1 MLNLFFVPDLPTTVG
16 STYEF
21 AGDDAG
27 HAIRVLRTQIGE
39 ALALSSGQGAWSIV
53 EVIAIAKKSMTVR
66 VVSTGFEEALPV
78 EFTVAQAL
86 TKGDRIKESIEL
98 NTAGG
103 ADVILLWA
111 ATRSIGKGT
120 PDLMQKLATTAREA
134 SKQTRRNR
142 IPFVMGV
149 LDAKKIAAEI
159 PNYDLAI
166 IFHESASQKLTDV
179 VKPGAKKV
187 LIIIGP
193 EGGITDEELALFKSA
208 GAQVALMGRPI
219 FRSAHAGMAALS
231 GVNAALKIW

>member
-1 MLNLFFVPDLPTTVG
+1 MLSLFFVADLPTTFG

-21 AGDDAG
+21 EGDDAG

-39 ALALSSGQGAWSIV
+39 SLALSNGQGAWSVV
-53 EVIAIAKKSMTVR
+53 EVIAMTKKSMTVR
-66 VVSTGFEEALPV
+66 VSSSGYEEALPV

-111 ATRSIGKGT
+111 ATRSIGKAT
-120 PDLMQKLATTAREA
+120 PDLMPKLATTAREA

-159 PNYDLAI
+159 ANYDLAI
-166 IFHESASQKLTDV
+166 VLHESAVDKLSEV
-179 VKPGAKKV
+179 VSAGVKKV
-187 LIIIGP
+187 LVIIGP
-193 EGGITDEELALFKSA
+193 EGGLTDEELELFASA
-208 GAQVALMGRPI
+208 GAKVVHMGRPV

-231 GVNAALKIW
+231 GLNAALKIW

>member
-1 MLNLFFVPDLPTTVG
+1 MLTLFFVPDLPTTVG
-16 STYEF
+16 STFEF
-21 AGDDAG
+21 AGEDAG
-27 HAIRVLRTQIGE
+27 HAIRVLRTQIGDG
-39 ALALSSGQGAWSIV
+39 LALSSGQGAWSIV

-66 VVSTGFEEALPV
+66 LVSSGFEEALPV

-111 ATRSIGKGT
+111 ATRSIGKAT

-166 IFHESASQKLTDV
+166 IFHESAAQKLTDV

-187 LIIIGP
+187 LLIIGP

>member
-1 MLNLFFVPDLPTTVG
+1 
-16 STYEF
+16 
-21 AGDDAG
+21 
-27 HAIRVLRTQIGE
+27 
-39 ALALSSGQGAWSIV
+39 
-53 EVIAIAKKSMTVR
+53 MTVR
-66 VVSTGFEEALPV
+66 VTTTGYEEVLPV

-111 ATRSIGKGT
+111 AARSIGKAT
-120 PDLMQKLATTAREA
+120 PDLMQKLAVTAREA

-159 PNYDLAI
+159 PNYDLVI
-166 IFHESASQKLTDV
+166 VLHESASDKLSDLVTAS
-179 VKPGAKKV
+179 AKKV
-187 LIIIGP
+187 LVIIGP
-193 EGGITDEELALFKSA
+193 EGGLTDEELALFAGA
-208 GAQVALMGRPI
+208 GAQVAHMGRPV

-231 GVNAALKIW
+231 GLNAALKIW

>member
-1 MLNLFFVPDLPTTVG
+1 MLTLFFVPDLPTAVG

-21 AGDDAG
+21 GGEDAG
-27 HAIRVLRTQIGE
+27 HAIRVLRTQIGDG
-39 ALALSSGQGAWSIV
+39 LAFSSGQGAWSIV

-111 ATRSIGKGT
+111 ATRSIGKAT

-166 IFHESASQKLTDV
+166 LFHEGASQKLTDV
-179 VKPGAKKV
+179 IKPGAKKV
-187 LIIIGP
+187 LLIVGP
-193 EGGITDEELALFKSA
+193 EGGITDEELALFKAA

>member
-1 MLNLFFVPDLPTTVG
+1 MLTLFFVNDLPKVVG
-16 STYEF
+16 SSYEF
-21 AGDDAG
+21 GGEDAG
-27 HAIRVLRTQIGE
+27 HAIRVLRTQVGDS
-39 ALALSSGQGAWSIV
+39 LALSDGQGAWSIV
-53 EVIAIAKKSMTVR
+53 QVKVIDKKSMSVEVTQ
-66 VVSTGFEEALPV
+66 SGYEEALPV

-86 TKGDRIKESIEL
+86 TKGDRVKESIEL

-111 ATRSIGKGT
+111 ATRSIGKVT

-149 LDAKKIAAEI
+149 LDAKKIATEI

-166 IFHESASQKLTDV
+166 VFHESAQIKLTEI
-179 VKPGAKKV
+179 VKPGIKKV
-187 LIIIGP
+187 LAIIGP
-193 EGGITDEELALFKSA
+193 EGGITDEELAIFTGA
-208 GAQVALMGRPI
+208 GAQVALLGRPI

-231 GVNAALKIW
+231 GLNAALNIW

>member
-27 HAIRVLRTQIGE
+27 HAIRALRTRIGDG
-39 ALALSSGQGAWSIV
+39 LALSSGQGAWSIV

-159 PNYDLAI
+159 PNYDLTI
-166 IFHESASQKLTDV
+166 VFHESASQKLTDV

-193 EGGITDEELALFKSA
+193 EGGITDEELVLFKSA

>member
-1 MLNLFFVPDLPTTVG
+1 MLTLFFVPDLPTAVG

-21 AGDDAG
+21 TGDDAG
-27 HAIRVLRTQIGE
+27 HAIRVLRTQIGDG
-39 ALALSSGQGAWSIV
+39 LALSSGQGAWSIV

-66 VVSTGFEEALPV
+66 VVSTGIEDALPV

-166 IFHESASQKLTDV
+166 VFHESASQKLTDV
-179 VKPGAKKV
+179 AKPGVKKV
-187 LIIIGP
+187 LLIIGP
-193 EGGITDEELALFKSA
+193 EGGITDEELVLFKSA

>member
-1 MLNLFFVPDLPTTVG
+1 MLSLFFVSDLPKTVG
-16 STYEF
+16 SNYEF
-21 AGDDAG
+21 GDEEAG
-27 HAIRVLRTQIGE
+27 HAIRVLRTQVGDS
-39 ALALSSGQGAWSIV
+39 LALSDGQGSWSIV
-53 EVIAIAKKSMTVR
+53 KVKAIAKKSMTVE
-66 VVSTGFEEALPV
+66 VSATGYEEALPV

-86 TKGDRIKESIEL
+86 TKGDRVKESIEL
-98 NTAGG
+98 NTSGG

-111 ATRSIGKGT
+111 AARSIGKAS

-166 IFHESASQKLTDV
+166 IFHESAQHKLTEI
-179 VKPGAKKV
+179 VKPGVKKV
-187 LIIIGP
+187 LAIIGP
-193 EGGITDEELALFKSA
+193 EGGITDEELAIFTSA

-231 GVNAALKIW
+231 GLNAALKIW

>member
-1 MLNLFFVPDLPTTVG
+1 MLTLFFVSDLPQVVG
-16 STYEF
+16 SSYEF
-21 AGDDAG
+21 GGEDAG
-27 HAIRVLRTQIGE
+27 HAIRVLRTQMGDSF
-39 ALALSSGQGAWSIV
+39 ALSDGQGAWSTV
-53 EVIAIAKKSMTVR
+53 QVRAIDKKSMTVE
-66 VVSTGFEEALPV
+66 VTQSGFEEALPV

-111 ATRSIGKGT
+111 ATRSIGKTT

-134 SKQTRRNR
+134 SKQSRRNR

-159 PNYDLAI
+159 PNHDLAI
-166 IFHESASQKLTDV
+166 VFHESAQLKLTEV
-179 VKPGAKKV
+179 VKPGVKKV
-187 LIIIGP
+187 LAIIGP
-193 EGGITDEELALFKSA
+193 EGGITDEELAIFTAA
-208 GAQVALMGRPI
+208 GAQVALLGRPI

-231 GVNAALKIW
+231 GLNAALNIW

>member
-1 MLNLFFVPDLPTTVG
+1 MLSLFFVADLPTKVG

-21 AGDDAG
+21 GGDEAA
-27 HAIRVLRTQIGE
+27 HAIRVLRTQVGDS
-39 ALALSSGQGAWSIV
+39 LAFSSGQGAWSIV
-53 EVIAIAKKSMTVR
+53 KVLLASKRDLTVQ
-66 VVSTGFEEALPV
+66 VLSTGYEEKLPI
-78 EFTVAQAL
+78 ELHVAQAL

-111 ATRSIGKGT
+111 AARSIGKGS

-149 LDAKKIAAEI
+149 LDAKKVAAEI

-166 IFHESASQKLTDV
+166 VLHEGAQRKFTEV
-179 VKPGAKKV
+179 VRPGIKKV
-187 LIIIGP
+187 LLIIGP
-193 EGGITDEELALFKSA
+193 EGGITDEEISLFTSA
-208 GAQVALMGRPI
+208 GAQLALLGRPI
-219 FRSAHAGMAALS
+219 FRSAHAGLAALS
-231 GVNAALKIW
+231 GLNAALGIW

>member
-1 MLNLFFVPDLPTTVG
+1 MLTLFFVPDLPTAVG

-21 AGDDAG
+21 GGDDAG
-27 HAIRVLRTQIGE
+27 HAIRVLRTQIGDG
-39 ALALSSGQGAWSIV
+39 LALSSGQGAWSIV

-66 VVSTGFEEALPV
+66 VVSSGFEEALPV

-111 ATRSIGKGT
+111 ATRSIGKAT

-166 IFHESASQKLTDV
+166 VFHESASQKLTDV

-187 LIIIGP
+187 LLIIGP

>member
-1 MLNLFFVPDLPTTVG
+1 
-16 STYEF
+16 
-21 AGDDAG
+21 
-27 HAIRVLRTQIGE
+27 LRTQIGE

-53 EVIAIAKKSMTVR
+53 EVLAIAKKSMTVR
-66 VVSTGFEEALPV
+66 VLSTGFEEALPV
-78 EFTVAQAL
+78 ELTVAQAL

-159 PNYDLAI
+159 PNYDLTI
-166 IFHESASQKLTDV
+166 VFHESASQKLTDV

-193 EGGITDEELALFKSA
+193 EGGITDEELALFKSS

>member
-1 MLNLFFVPDLPTTVG
+1 MLTLFFVPDLPTAVG

-21 AGDDAG
+21 GAEDAG
-27 HAIRVLRTQIGE
+27 HAIRVLRTQIGDG
-39 ALALSSGQGAWSIV
+39 LALSSGQGAWSIV

-66 VVSTGFEEALPV
+66 VVSSGFEEALPV

-111 ATRSIGKGT
+111 ATRSIGKAT

-166 IFHESASQKLTDV
+166 LFHEGASQKLTDV

-187 LIIIGP
+187 LLIVGP
-193 EGGITDEELALFKSA
+193 EGGITDEELALFKAA
-208 GAQVALMGRPI
+208 GAKVALMGRPI

>member
-1 MLNLFFVPDLPTTVG
+1 MLTLFFVNDLPKVVG
-16 STYEF
+16 SSYEF
-21 AGDDAG
+21 GGEDAG
-27 HAIRVLRTQIGE
+27 HAIRVLRTQVGDNF
-39 ALALSSGQGAWSIV
+39 ALSDGQGAWSIV
-53 EVIAIAKKSMTVR
+53 QVKNIDKKSMSLEVMQ
-66 VVSTGFEEALPV
+66 SGFEEALPV

-111 ATRSIGKGT
+111 ATRSIGKAT

-159 PNYDLAI
+159 PSYDLAI
-166 IFHESASQKLTDV
+166 VFHESAQLKLTEIV
-179 VKPGAKKV
+179 NPGIKKV
-187 LIIIGP
+187 LAIIGP
-193 EGGITDEELALFKSA
+193 EGGITDEELAIFTAA
-208 GAQVALMGRPI
+208 GAQVALLGRPI

-231 GVNAALKIW
+231 GLNAALKIW

>member
-1 MLNLFFVPDLPTTVG
+1 MLNLFFVSDLPTAIG

-21 AGDDAG
+21 GGDDAG
-27 HAIRVLRTQIGE
+27 HAIRVLRTQVGDAI
-39 ALALSSGQGAWSIV
+39 ALSSGQGAWSVV
-53 EVIAIAKKSMTVR
+53 EVTAIAKKSMTVK
-66 VVSTGFEEALPV
+66 VLSSGYEDALPV
-78 EFTVAQAL
+78 EFSVAQAL
-86 TKGDRIKESIEL
+86 TKGDRVKESIEL

-103 ADVILLWA
+103 ADVILLWV
-111 ATRSIGKGT
+111 ATRSIGKAT
-120 PDLMQKLATTAREA
+120 PDLMQKLGTTAREA

-142 IPFVMGV
+142 IPLVMGV

-159 PNYDLAI
+159 ANYDLAI
-166 IFHESASQKLTDV
+166 VFHEGATQKLTDV

-187 LIIIGP
+187 LIIVGP
-193 EGGITDEELALFKSA
+193 EGGITDEELALFKAA

>member
-1 MLNLFFVPDLPTTVG
+1 MLSLFFVADLPTAVG

-21 AGDDAG
+21 GGDDAG
-27 HAIRVLRTQIGE
+27 HAIRVLRTQVGDV
-39 ALALSSGQGAWSIV
+39 LALSSGQGAWSIV

-66 VVSTGFEEALPV
+66 VASSGFEEALPV

-98 NTAGG
+98 STAGG

-111 ATRSIGKGT
+111 AARSIGKSA

-166 IFHESASQKLTDV
+166 IFHESAAQKLTDV
-179 VKPGAKKV
+179 VKSGAKKV
-187 LIIIGP
+187 LLIIGP

-219 FRSAHAGMAALS
+219 FRSAHAAMAALS

>member
-1 MLNLFFVPDLPTTVG
+1 MLTLFFVPDLPTAVG

-21 AGDDAG
+21 GGEDAG
-27 HAIRVLRTQIGE
+27 HAIRVLRTQIGDG
-39 ALALSSGQGAWSIV
+39 LALSSGQGAWSIV

-111 ATRSIGKGT
+111 ATRSIGKAT

-149 LDAKKIAAEI
+149 LDAKKIASEI

-166 IFHESASQKLTDV
+166 VFHESASQKLTDV

-187 LIIIGP
+187 LLIVGP

>member
-1 MLNLFFVPDLPTTVG
+1 VL
-16 STYEF
+16 
-21 AGDDAG
+21 
-27 HAIRVLRTQIGE
+27 AI
-39 ALALSSGQGAWSIV
+39 S
-53 EVIAIAKKSMTVR
+53 KKSMTVR

-78 EFTVAQAL
+78 ELTVAQAL

-159 PNYDLAI
+159 PNYDLTI
-166 IFHESASQKLTDV
+166 VFHESASQKLTDV
-179 VKPGAKKV
+179 VKPAVKKV

-193 EGGITDEELALFKSA
+193 EGGITDEELALFKSS

>member
-1 MLNLFFVPDLPTTVG
+1 MLTLFFVNDLPKVVG
-16 STYEF
+16 SSYEF
-21 AGDDAG
+21 GGEDAG
-27 HAIRVLRTQIGE
+27 HAIRVLRTQVGDS
-39 ALALSSGQGAWSIV
+39 LALSDGQGAWSIV
-53 EVIAIAKKSMTVR
+53 QVKNIDKKSMSLEVMQ
-66 VVSTGFEEALPV
+66 SGFEEALPV

-111 ATRSIGKGT
+111 ATRSIGKAT

-166 IFHESASQKLTDV
+166 VFHESAQLKLTEI
-179 VKPGAKKV
+179 VKPGIKKV
-187 LIIIGP
+187 LAIIGP
-193 EGGITDEELALFKSA
+193 EGGITDEELAIFTAA
-208 GAQVALMGRPI
+208 GAQVALLGRPI

-231 GVNAALKIW
+231 GLNAALKIW

>member
-1 MLNLFFVPDLPTTVG
+1 MLTLFFVQDLPTTIG
-16 STYEF
+16 SNYEF
-21 AGDDAG
+21 EGDDAG

-39 ALALSSGQGAWSIV
+39 SLALSNGLGAWSVV
-53 EVIAIAKKSMTVR
+53 EVIAISKKSMTVR
-66 VVSTGFEEALPV
+66 VISSGYEEALHV

-111 ATRSIGKGT
+111 AARSIGKAS
-120 PDLMQKLATTAREA
+120 PDLMQKLAMTAREA

-159 PNYDLAI
+159 ANYDLAI
-166 IFHESASQKLTDV
+166 VLHESAVEKLSEV
-179 VKPGAKKV
+179 VTAGAKKV
-187 LIIIGP
+187 LLIIGP
-193 EGGITDEELALFKSA
+193 EGGLTDEELELFASA
-208 GAQVALMGRPI
+208 GAKVSHMGRPV

-231 GVNAALKIW
+231 ALNAALKIW

>member
-1 MLNLFFVPDLPTTVG
+1 MLPLFFDSDLPTVVG
-16 STYEF
+16 SNYEF
-21 AGDDAG
+21 GGDEAA
-27 HAIRVLRTQIGE
+27 HVIRVLRTQVGE
-39 ALALSSGQGAWSIV
+39 SLALSDGQGAWSIV
-53 EVIAIAKKSMTVR
+53 EVLEVSKKSMTVK
-66 VVSTGFEEALPV
+66 VTTSGYEQALPV

-111 ATRSIGKGT
+111 AARSIGKAT

-166 IFHESASQKLTDV
+166 IFHESAQHKLTEI
-179 VKPGAKKV
+179 VKPGVKKV
-187 LIIIGP
+187 LAIIGP
-193 EGGITDEELALFKSA
+193 EGGITDEELAIFTSA

-231 GVNAALKIW
+231 GLNAALHIW

>member
-1 MLNLFFVPDLPTTVG
+1 
-16 STYEF
+16 
-21 AGDDAG
+21 
-27 HAIRVLRTQIGE
+27 
-39 ALALSSGQGAWSIV
+39 IV

-66 VVSTGFEEALPV
+66 VTTTGYEEVLPV

-111 ATRSIGKGT
+111 ATRSIGKAT
-120 PDLMQKLATTAREA
+120 PDLMQKLAVTAREA

-159 PNYDLAI
+159 PNYDSVIVL
-166 IFHESASQKLTDV
+166 HESASDKLSDV
-179 VKPGAKKV
+179 VTASAKKV
-187 LIIIGP
+187 LVIIGP
-193 EGGITDEELALFKSA
+193 EGGLTDEELALFAGA
-208 GAQVALMGRPI
+208 GAQVAHMGRAV

-231 GVNAALKIW
+231 GLNAALKIW

>member
-66 VVSTGFEEALPV
+66 VVSTGFEDALPV
-78 EFTVAQAL
+78 ELTVAQAL

-159 PNYDLAI
+159 PNYDLTI
-166 IFHESASQKLTDV
+166 VFHESASQKLTDV

-193 EGGITDEELALFKSA
+193 EGGITDEELVLFKSA

>member
-1 MLNLFFVPDLPTTVG
+1 MLTLFFVSDLPKVVG
-16 STYEF
+16 SSYEF
-21 AGDDAG
+21 GGEEAG
-27 HAIRVLRTQIGE
+27 HAIRVLRTQVGDS
-39 ALALSSGQGAWSIV
+39 LALSDGQGAWSIV
-53 EVIAIAKKSMTVR
+53 QVKAVAKKSMTVE
-66 VVSTGFEEALPV
+66 VMQSGFEEALPV

-111 ATRSIGKGT
+111 ATRSIGKST

-134 SKQTRRNR
+134 SKQSRRNR

-166 IFHESASQKLTDV
+166 VFHESAQLKLTEV
-179 VKPGAKKV
+179 VKPGIKKV
-187 LIIIGP
+187 LAIIGP
-193 EGGITDEELALFKSA
+193 EGGITDEELAIFIAA
-208 GAQVALMGRPI
+208 GAQVALLGRPI

-231 GVNAALKIW
+231 GLNAALNIW

>member
-1 MLNLFFVPDLPTTVG
+1 MLSLFFVPDLPTAVG

-21 AGDDAG
+21 GGEDAG
-27 HAIRVLRTQIGE
+27 HAIRVLRTQIGDG
-39 ALALSSGQGAWSIV
+39 LALSSGQGAWSIV

-66 VVSTGFEEALPV
+66 VVSSGFEEALPV

-111 ATRSIGKGT
+111 ATRSIGKAT

-149 LDAKKIAAEI
+149 FDTKKIAAEI

-166 IFHESASQKLTDV
+166 VFHESASQKLTDV
-179 VKPGAKKV
+179 VKSGAKKV
-187 LIIIGP
+187 LLVIGP
-193 EGGITDEELALFKSA
+193 EGGISDEELALFKSA

-231 GVNAALKIW
+231 GINAALKIW

>member
-1 MLNLFFVPDLPTTVG
+1 MLTLFFVSDLPKVVG
-16 STYEF
+16 SSYEF
-21 AGDDAG
+21 GGEDAG
-27 HAIRVLRTQIGE
+27 HAIRVLRTQVGDN
-39 ALALSSGQGAWSIV
+39 LALSDGQGAWSIV
-53 EVIAIAKKSMTVR
+53 QVKAVAKKSMSVEVTQ
-66 VVSTGFEEALPV
+66 SGFEEALPV

-111 ATRSIGKGT
+111 ATRSIGKST

-134 SKQTRRNR
+134 SKQSRRNR

-166 IFHESASQKLTDV
+166 VFHESAQLKLTEV
-179 VKPGAKKV
+179 VKPGVKKV
-187 LIIIGP
+187 LAIIGP
-193 EGGITDEELALFKSA
+193 EGGITEEELAIFTAA
-208 GAQVALMGRPI
+208 GAQVALLGRPI

-231 GVNAALKIW
+231 GLNAALNIW

>member
-1 MLNLFFVPDLPTTVG
+1 MLTLFFVPDLPTAVG

-21 AGDDAG
+21 GGDDAG
-27 HAIRVLRTQIGE
+27 HAIRVLRTQIGDG
-39 ALALSSGQGAWSIV
+39 LALSSGQGAWSIV
-53 EVIAIAKKSMTVR
+53 EVIAIAKRSMTVR
-66 VVSTGFEEALPV
+66 VVSSGFEEALPV

-86 TKGDRIKESIEL
+86 TKGDRTKESIEL

-111 ATRSIGKGT
+111 ATRSIGKTT

-149 LDAKKIAAEI
+149 LDAKKIADEI

-166 IFHESASQKLTDV
+166 LFHEGASHKLTDV

-187 LIIIGP
+187 LLIVGP
-193 EGGITDEELALFKSA
+193 EGGITDEELALFKAA

>member
-166 IFHESASQKLTDV
+166 VFHESDSQKLTDV
-179 VKPGAKKV
+179 VKTGVKKV

-193 EGGITDEELALFKSA
+193 EGGITDEELAQFKSA

>member
-1 MLNLFFVPDLPTTVG
+1 MLTLFFVADLPTAIG
-16 STYEF
+16 SNYEF
-21 AGDDAG
+21 EGDDAG

-39 ALALSSGQGAWSIV
+39 SLALSNGLGAWSVV
-53 EVIAIAKKSMTVR
+53 EVIAITKKSMTVR
-66 VVSTGFEEALPV
+66 VTSSGFEEALPI

-111 ATRSIGKGT
+111 AARSIGKAS
-120 PDLMQKLATTAREA
+120 PDLMQKLAMTAREA

-159 PNYDLAI
+159 ANYDLAI
-166 IFHESASQKLTDV
+166 VLHESAVEKLSEV
-179 VKPGAKKV
+179 VTAGAKKV
-187 LIIIGP
+187 LLIIGP
-193 EGGITDEELALFKSA
+193 EGGLTDEELELFASA
-208 GAQVALMGRPI
+208 GAKVSHMGRPV

-231 GVNAALKIW
+231 ALNAALKIW

>member
-1 MLNLFFVPDLPTTVG
+1 
-16 STYEF
+16 
-21 AGDDAG
+21 
-27 HAIRVLRTQIGE
+27 LRTQIGE

-166 IFHESASQKLTDV
+166 VFHESASQKLTDV
-179 VKPGAKKV
+179 VKTGVKKV

-193 EGGITDEELALFKSA
+193 EGGITDEELAQFKSA

>member
-1 MLNLFFVPDLPTTVG
+1 MLTLFFVPDLPTAVG

-21 AGDDAG
+21 GGEDAG
-27 HAIRVLRTQIGE
+27 HAIRVLRTQIGDG
-39 ALALSSGQGAWSIV
+39 LALSSGQGAWSIV

-66 VVSTGFEEALPV
+66 VISTGFEEALPV

-111 ATRSIGKGT
+111 ATRSIGKAT

-166 IFHESASQKLTDV
+166 VFHESASQKLTDV

-187 LIIIGP
+187 LLIVGP
-193 EGGITDEELALFKSA
+193 EGGITDEELVLFKAA
-208 GAQVALMGRPI
+208 GAHVALMGRPI

>member
-1 MLNLFFVPDLPTTVG
+1 MLTLFFVNDLPKVIG
-16 STYEF
+16 SSYEF
-21 AGDDAG
+21 GGEDAG
-27 HAIRVLRTQIGE
+27 HAIRVLRTQVGDS
-39 ALALSSGQGAWSIV
+39 LALSDGQGAWSIV
-53 EVIAIAKKSMTVR
+53 QVKNIDKKSMSLEVMQ
-66 VVSTGFEEALPV
+66 SGFEEALPV

-111 ATRSIGKGT
+111 ATRSIGKAT
-120 PDLMQKLATTAREA
+120 PDLMQKLGTTAREA

-166 IFHESASQKLTDV
+166 VFHESAQLKLTEI
-179 VKPGAKKV
+179 VKPGIKKV
-187 LIIIGP
+187 LAIIGP
-193 EGGITDEELALFKSA
+193 EGGITDEELAIFTAA
-208 GAQVALMGRPI
+208 GAQVALLGRPI

-231 GVNAALKIW
+231 GLNAALKIW

>member
-1 MLNLFFVPDLPTTVG
+1 MLSLFFVADLPTTVG
-16 STYEF
+16 SIYEF
-21 AGDDAG
+21 EGDDAG

-39 ALALSSGQGAWSIV
+39 SLALSNGQGAWSVV
-53 EVIAIAKKSMTVR
+53 EVIAITKRSMTVR
-66 VVSTGFEEALPV
+66 VSSSGYEEALPV

-111 ATRSIGKGT
+111 AARSIGKAS

-149 LDAKKIAAEI
+149 LDAKKIATEI
-159 PNYDLAI
+159 ANYDLAI
-166 IFHESASQKLTDV
+166 VLHESAVDKLSEV
-179 VKPGAKKV
+179 VSAGVKKV
-187 LIIIGP
+187 LVIIGP
-193 EGGITDEELALFKSA
+193 EGGLTDEELELFASA
-208 GAQVALMGRPI
+208 GAKVAHMGRPV

-231 GVNAALKIW
+231 GLNAALKIW

>member
-1 MLNLFFVPDLPTTVG
+1 MLTLFFVPDLPTTVG

-27 HAIRVLRTQIGE
+27 HAIRVLRTQIGDG
-39 ALALSSGQGAWSIV
+39 LALSSGQGAWSIV
-53 EVIAIAKKSMTVR
+53 EVLAIAKKSMTVR

-159 PNYDLAI
+159 PNYDLTI
-166 IFHESASQKLTDV
+166 VFHESASQKLTDV

-193 EGGITDEELALFKSA
+193 EGGITDEELALFKSS